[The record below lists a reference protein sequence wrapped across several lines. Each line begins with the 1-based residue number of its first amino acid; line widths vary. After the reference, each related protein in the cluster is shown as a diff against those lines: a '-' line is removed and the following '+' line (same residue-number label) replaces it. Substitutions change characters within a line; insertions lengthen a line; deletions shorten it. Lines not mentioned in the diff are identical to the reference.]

1 MGKEI
6 RDKKMDGSGTGRLR
20 FLLFLIVFLLALPSW
35 AADLPYPEKP
45 INMVVPWSA
54 GSVSDLGA
62 REIADRMAEFLG
74 QPMISVHRPGAGG
87 ILGAAFVAKAKPD
100 GYTLLAASSSPLFLA
115 PIVKK
120 IDYKTDDFIH
130 VMVYGKTVN
139 CLVVRSDA
147 RWKNVKEFVEEEKRS
162 PGKLKVSTYGKQ
174 TPGEFVMDLV
184 SKYEGIKLTL
194 IPYKSGADAL
204 PPLLGGHVDAAIVP
218 GTGGMLESGQ
228 IRLLAIATDKR
239 LPPYPNIPTFE
250 ELGYPI
256 IPPSGR
262 YWYCFPKGTPKAIV
276 DKFSAAQE
284 MAVKR
289 YAKEITANL
298 KKIEMWAEFLNREES
313 LIRLKKDADMY
324 LKVVTEL
331 GAVER

>member
-1 MGKEI
+1 MIVI
-6 RDKKMDGSGTGRLR
+6 RKPWLPASALALALCDCGVSWSQDKYPSKPIRIVVALGPGAGADTLAR
-20 FLLFLIVFLLALPSW
+20 FLTGPLGRELQTEIIVENKA
-35 AADLPYPEKP
+35 
-45 INMVVPWSA
+45 
-54 GSVSDLGA
+54 
-62 REIADRMAEFLG
+62 
-74 QPMISVHRPGAGG
+74 GAGG
-87 ILGAAFVAKAKPD
+87 IIGGDYVAKAKPD
-100 GYTLLAASSSPLFLA
+100 GYTFLAASSSPMFLA

-120 IDYKTDDFIH
+120 IDYKTDDFMH
-130 VMVYGKTVN
+130 VMVYGKTAN
-139 CLVVRSDA
+139 CLVVRADA
-147 RWKNVKEFVEEEKRS
+147 KWKNVKEFVEEEKSS

-184 SKYEGIKLTL
+184 SKYEGIKFTL

-204 PPLLGGHVDAAIVP
+204 PPLLGGHVDAAIVA
-218 GTGGMLESGQ
+218 GTVGLLESGQ
-228 IRLLAIATDKR
+228 IRLLAIASDKR
-239 LPPYPNIPTFE
+239 LPPYPGIPTFE

-256 IPPSGR
+256 IPPAGR

-324 LKVVTEL
+324 LKVVNEL
-331 GAVER
+331 GVVGK